1 MSRLSIPSPADVPAD
16 TQAVLDKVGAQ
27 FGFVPNMFG
36 TLASNPAALDV
47 VMTLQA
53 KTRGFLDAKTR
64 HTIALAVSDAN
75 GCDYCL
81 AIHTYSSS
89 VLGKMSHDDIELA
102 RHGASHDPKRAAAAR
117 FALRVMET
125 RGKVSDEDFTAV
137 RAAGYTDAEILS
149 IVTVTVQFM
158 LTNFINNVNATDV
171 DIPAPSA
178 TGADA

>member
-1 MSRLSIPSPADVPAD
+1 MSRLAIPAVADIPAETAA
-16 TQAVLDKVGAQ
+16 TLEKVGAQ

-64 HTIALAVSDAN
+64 HTVALAVSNAN
-75 GCDYCL
+75 GCEYCL

-89 VLGKMSHDDIELA
+89 VLGKMSDEEIELA
-102 RHGASHDPKRAAAAR
+102 RQGSSSDPKRAAAAR
-117 FALRVMET
+117 FALRVIET
-125 RGKVSDEDFTAV
+125 RGKVSDEDFAAV
-137 RAAGYTDAEILS
+137 RAAGYTESEVLS
-149 IVTVTVQFM
+149 IVTITVQFM

-178 TGADA
+178 TGAQA